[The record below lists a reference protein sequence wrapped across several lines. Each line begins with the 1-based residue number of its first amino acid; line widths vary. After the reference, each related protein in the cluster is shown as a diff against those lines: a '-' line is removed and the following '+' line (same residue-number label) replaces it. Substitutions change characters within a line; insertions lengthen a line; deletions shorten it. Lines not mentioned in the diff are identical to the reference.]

1 MSAVLDVRTLPDSPA
16 GRTSAEWWGIAGLVV
31 IEGMVFIAL
40 IVSYFH
46 LDGRNPSWPPEGIEA
61 PHIPLATANTA
72 LLIAS
77 LLPIWLATRALRD
90 RRERGTKL
98 ALASGIALLAVFLGV
113 KLYEYIT
120 LPYGPLTHAYGSIV
134 FTMSGLHMAHV
145 FAVLVK
151 SSVVLAYVHQGRV
164 DPDRRAALDANA
176 LYWYFVVAVWLP
188 LYGAI
193 YWAPHVF

>member
-1 MSAVLDVRTLPDSPA
+1 MNGALDVRTLPSSPG
-16 GRTSAEWWGIAGLVV
+16 GRKSAEWWGVAVLVV

-46 LDGRNPSWPPEGIEA
+46 LKGRNPSWPPAGIEA
-61 PHIPLATANTA
+61 PHIPLATANT
-72 LLIAS
+72 LLLVAS
-77 LLPIWLATRALRD
+77 LLPIWLATRALRNQS
-90 RRERGTKL
+90 ERTTKI
-98 ALASGIALLAVFLGV
+98 ALASGIGLLAVFLGI

-120 LPYGPLTHAYGSIV
+120 LPYGPLTHAYGSVV

-151 SSVVLAYVHQGRV
+151 SSVVLTYVHQGRV
-164 DPDRRAALDANA
+164 DPDRRAALDSNA

-193 YWAPHVF
+193 YWSPHLF